1 MSAISNVKKVTNVNW
16 GGVGTVVV
24 GIALFGA
31 VLYGI
36 RRLPDSAVT
45 APLKAGANAVS

>member
-1 MSAISNVKKVTNVNW
+1 MSAISKVKQVTKVNW

-36 RRLPDSAVT
+36 RRLPSNAATDVV
-45 APLKAGANAVS
+45 KKGAAIVS